1 MNVFKL
7 MNVIVDGGEWNLIR
21 NENFRNCRNITGAIV
36 VRVLLFDED
45 DDAGGRRRRFA
56 LLCKT
61 MKQRFRDEA
70 AAIASLVSSS
80 LIMPKMLTLAAPACR

>member
-1 MNVFKL
+1 
-7 MNVIVDGGEWNLIR
+7 MNVIVDGGEWSLIR
-21 NENFRNCRNITGAIV
+21 NENFRNCRNITGEMS
-36 VRVLLFDED
+36 LLFDED

-61 MKQRFRDEA
+61 MKQRFRTEA
-70 AAIASLVSSS
+70 AAIASFVLSS